1 MEEAQT
7 EQLKHA
13 WFVSYVF
20 TDSRGTF
27 MFGNTLIW
35 LPFEDIE
42 GIAEVREMEKV
53 VCASG
58 TFPSSLALLSYK
70 REEKADKLFP
80 VDVKPRLTRAK

>member
-1 MEEAQT
+1 MEPTQT

-35 LPFEDIE
+35 LHFENIE
-42 GIAEVREMEKV
+42 EVADVREMEKV
-53 VCASG
+53 VCANG
-58 TFPSSLALLSYK
+58 TFPSNLALLSYK
-70 REEKADKLFP
+70 REEKADRLFP
-80 VDVKPRLTRAK
+80 VDVKPHLTRAK